1 MRTLLV
7 HKNSEGKFV
16 QEWVDRP
23 EPTEPML
30 TMPPDPNLPGI
41 TIKVRAEQDGEVIC
55 PRPEDL

>member
-7 HKNSEGKFV
+7 HKNAEGKFV
-16 QEWVDRP
+16 EEWVDQP

-30 TMPPDPNLPGI
+30 VMPPNPNLPGI
-41 TIKVRAEQDGEVIC
+41 IVKVRAEQDGEVIC